1 VLDAKNFC
9 DFKATA
15 LPELRGKWDRR
26 DDQFR
31 RAILPHQFQA
41 NGTEMACSLCPPA
54 PSGRMM
60 MDDESL
66 TPSLYA
72 VRSSR
77 LLYIRAHVHALP
89 SEGEVTGFD
98 SFGASGIEIISDE

>member
-1 VLDAKNFC
+1 
-9 DFKATA
+9 
-15 LPELRGKWDRR
+15 
-26 DDQFR
+26 
-31 RAILPHQFQA
+31 
-41 NGTEMACSLCPPA
+41 
-54 PSGRMM
+54 MM

-77 LLYIRAHVHALP
+77 LLYLRAHGHALP

-98 SFGASGIEIISDE
+98 SFGASGIEITNDE